1 MKRTELST
9 FLKGLAVIA
18 GAVILILYG
27 PVAVSLGQKFAHQNP
42 ELRHLFWPFLLFLW
56 ASVIPFY
63 LALGYAW
70 RIFNAIAQDASYTPK
85 NVLRLKRISFLALID
100 CLLYFFAV
108 VALLLLEILNPGVL
122 LVVLAVML
130 VSAVVCAVSA
140 ALSHLV
146 EKAYLT
152 VQDSEDTR

>member
-1 MKRTELST
+1 MDFT
-9 FLKGLAVIA
+9 
-18 GAVILILYG
+18 
-27 PVAVSLGQKFAHQNP
+27 QNLQNEDP
-42 ELRHLFWPFLLFLW
+42 D
-56 ASVIPFY
+56 
-63 LALGYAW
+63 
-70 RIFNAIAQDASYTPK
+70 IFNAIAQDASYTPK

-146 EKAYLT
+146 EKAYLA